1 MTPESFTLH
10 GKHVR
15 LEPLEHR
22 HVDGQVGSAGAAA
35 LYQWSPVPRGKV
47 EATEMP
53 APHCR
58 SRLFDS
64 GTAPSSG
71 RPVSRTWNDGLGRK
85 AMHRTAVAF
94 LTLAK
99 SDTRIAG

>member
-35 LYQWSPVPRGKV
+35 LY
-47 EATEMP
+47 
-53 APHCR
+53 
-58 SRLFDS
+58 
-64 GTAPSSG
+64 
-71 RPVSRTWNDGLGRK
+71 
-85 AMHRTAVAF
+85 
-94 LTLAK
+94 
-99 SDTRIAG
+99 